1 MIRSLLAAGVLMTA
15 LSGCAT
21 GDAAPSGVALG
32 QPVTMTPGQRV
43 SLPEGATLRYIEV
56 TDDSRCRP
64 NVQCI
69 RAGDANVVFE
79 FTPSGAVASRV
90 VVNTDPQQ
98 SQADI
103 GALKLRVLSLGFE
116 EAPKA
121 TVQVD
126 AR

>member
-1 MIRSLLAAGVLMTA
+1 MIRSLLAAGVVMTA

-21 GDAAPSGVALG
+21 GDAAPSGIALG
-32 QPVTMTPGQRV
+32 QPVKMTPGERV
-43 SLPEGATLRYIEV
+43 SLPQGGTLRYVEV

-79 FTPSGAVASRV
+79 FTASGASASRV

-98 SQADI
+98 SQTDI
-103 GALKLRVLSLGFE
+103 GAWKLRVLSLGFE
-116 EAPKA
+116 EAPQA

-126 AR
+126 TR

>member
-21 GDAAPSGVALG
+21 GDAAPSGIIPG
-32 QPVTMTPGQRV
+32 QPVTLTPGERV

-64 NVQCI
+64 GMQCI

-79 FTPSGAVASRV
+79 FTAAGSEASRV

-98 SQADI
+98 SQTDI
-103 GALKLRVLSLGFE
+103 GSWKLRVLSLGFE
-116 EAPKA
+116 DAPKA

-126 AR
+126 PR

>member
-21 GDAAPSGVALG
+21 GDATPSGIIPG
-32 QPVTMTPGQRV
+32 QPVTLTPGERV

-64 NVQCI
+64 GMQCI

-79 FTPSGAVASRV
+79 FTAAGSEASRV

-98 SQADI
+98 SQTDI
-103 GALKLRVLSLGFE
+103 GSWKLRVLSLGFE
-116 EAPKA
+116 DAPKA

-126 AR
+126 PR